1 MMEFRNPV
9 RLADGRINC
18 EVLNDQ
24 LGWLPFTASP
34 DDPSEAGRA
43 LYDEIA
49 AGEVPDAPIGVADMD
64 SVRSNALSAMAD
76 WISGFTAR
84 FTAGYPPEE
93 VAAWPVKAAAARAH
107 LTGITSPLIEAEAAL
122 TGEDVDDLAALIA
135 GMADQYEAVIAR
147 VTGLRRATR
156 DAIMAA
162 ETPEAVT
169 AVLTAAKA
177 QAEAMIEELAL
188 PYA

>member
-1 MMEFRNPV
+1 MEHGFFHPERGYWQTVELPP
-9 RLADGRINC
+9 ADIRECYPEGT
-18 EVLNDQ
+18 L
-24 LGWLPFTASP
+24 
-34 DDPSEAGRA
+34 
-43 LYDEIA
+43 
-49 AGEVPDAPIGVADMD
+49 EVPLRPSAQHHWIDGAWVEAVPDIGAA
-64 SVRSNALSAMAD
+64 RAAALTAMAD

-107 LTGITSPLIEAEAAL
+107 LAGIASPLIEAEAAL